1 MGQELHLHK
10 SWERWTEDERFR
22 NDLARIL
29 PDYLLRCR
37 WYGGKARVIRSLD
50 FLYIMPWQA
59 DGLLSYFLILKL
71 LYQDGKVVFYQLP
84 LALVRE
90 AVPDEECI
98 ARVRHDGQLY
108 RLTEALHLPAFR
120 ARLLQA
126 IGQSEVSRSD
136 DMTLRFYPS
145 SLFPQ
150 EMELSGKSRE
160 LHVDQS
166 NSSLILEDRFFF
178 KFYRKVDYEINPDLE
193 ISRFFTEETDFR
205 HFPAFMG
212 GVELQKAGHPPIV
225 LGMMVEKVENKGD
238 SFTLMSREIRQ
249 VLRRWQ
255 EGESMESLP
264 GPGLKK
270 TLALLGIRTA
280 EMHLA
285 LASGKEEAFRPEK
298 FDSSYRLGYFQRLE
312 ELVARRISLA
322 NRRRQSYPTAVQ
334 EELNFFEAHREEILH
349 TFRQLKEMKTDGLRI
364 RIHGDYHL
372 GQLLWTG
379 RDFIILDF
387 EGEPESSISARK
399 LKHSPLKDLAGMIRS
414 FHYALFAVL
423 LFDGKEEF
431 ADFPSELGHKLY
443 EQLTE
448 KYLTAYFHAMGD
460 SHILP
465 SDPETCRQLLHI
477 HTLEKAVYELG
488 YELNGRPD
496 WALIPLR
503 GIHYLI
509 NREKQQA

>member
-1 MGQELHLHK
+1 MGQELQLRK
-10 SWERWTEDERFR
+10 SWERWTEDEGFR
-22 NDLARIL
+22 HELARIL

-50 FLYIMPWQA
+50 FLYVMPWQA
-59 DGLLSYFLILKL
+59 GGLLSYFLILNL
-71 LYQDGKVVFYQLP
+71 LYHDGKVVFYQLP

-120 ARLLQA
+120 LALLQA
-126 IGQSEVSRSD
+126 IAQKKTEHSGDLS
-136 DMTLRFYPS
+136 LRFYPS

-150 EMELSGKSRE
+150 GMELSGKSRE

-205 HFPAFMG
+205 HFPSFMG
-212 GVELQKAGHPPIV
+212 GVELEKAGHPPIV

-255 EGESMESLP
+255 DGESMESLP
-264 GPGLKK
+264 GPGLEK
-270 TLALLGIRTA
+270 TLALLGERTA

-285 LASGKEEAFRPEK
+285 LASGKEKAFRPEK
-298 FDSSYRLGYFQRLE
+298 FDSSYRLAYFQHLE

-322 NRRRQSYPTAVQ
+322 QRRRQSYPAAVQ
-334 EELNFFEAHREEILH
+334 QELKFFEAHREEILH
-349 TFRQLKEMKTDGLRI
+349 TFRQVKEMKTEALRI

-399 LKHSPLKDLAGMIRS
+399 LKHTPLKDLAGMIRS

-423 LFDGKEEF
+423 LFDGEREF
-431 ADFPSELGHKLY
+431 AEIPSEAAHRLY
-443 EQLTE
+443 KQLTE
-448 KYLTAYFHAMGD
+448 KYLRAYFRAMGD
-460 SHILP
+460 SQILP
-465 SDPETCRQLLHI
+465 SDPEKCRQLLHI
-477 HTLEKAVYELG
+477 HTLEKAIYELG

-509 NREKQQA
+509 NREKQQS